1 MPTFSTSLV
10 LSGGG
15 ALGSYQAGLYE
26 ALHDHADIAVGWVA
40 GSSVGAING
49 AIIAGSS
56 PVRRVQALRE
66 YWLRGSLWQGEPLLR
81 TGSVRHAF
89 NWLSAAQARLLGSPR
104 HLRLGSPSGL
114 YDLAPTVDF
123 LRENIDFGLLNGGE
137 TRFTVATVDLETGD
151 PVIFD
156 TGKGQR
162 IELDHILA
170 SAGFIPEFAP
180 VEIGGQLL
188 GDGGLALNAPV
199 EPMLDALEQSG
210 GTILIADLFARD
222 GERPRGLEAAL
233 ERKNALMFGNQTWCR
248 LDLYRRLWQ
257 QNGVAGP
264 IILYLSYR
272 PTRDEAG
279 AEASF
284 DFSRASAED
293 RWREGSLDADAAIR
307 RLPAVHASGEVLT
320 AIRRV

>member
-1 MPTFSTSLV
+1 
-10 LSGGG
+10 
-15 ALGSYQAGLYE
+15 
-26 ALHDHADIAVGWVA
+26 
-40 GSSVGAING
+40 
-49 AIIAGSS
+49 
-56 PVRRVQALRE
+56 
-66 YWLRGSLWQGEPLLR
+66 
-81 TGSVRHAF
+81 
-89 NWLSAAQARLLGSPR
+89 
-104 HLRLGSPSGL
+104 
-114 YDLAPTVDF
+114 
-123 LRENIDFGLLNGGE
+123 LNGGE

-156 TGKGQR
+156 TGAGQR

>member
-1 MPTFSTSLV
+1 MQTFSTSLV

-26 ALHDHADIAVGWVA
+26 ALNDHADVAVGWVA

-49 AIIAGSS
+49 AIITGSA
-56 PVRRVQALRE
+56 PARRVQALRE
-66 YWLRGSLWQGEPLLR
+66 YWLRGSVWQGEPLLR
-81 TGSVRHAF
+81 TGSVRHAY
-89 NWLSAAQARLLGSPR
+89 NWLSAAQSRLLGSPR
-104 HLRLGSPSGL
+104 HLRPGSPSGL
-114 YDLAPTVDF
+114 YDLAPTVEF
-123 LRENIDFGLLNGGE
+123 LKKNIDFGLLNEGE
-137 TRFTVATVDLETGD
+137 TRFTIATVDVESGD

-162 IELDHILA
+162 IEIDHILA
-170 SAGFIPEFAP
+170 SAGFLPEFAP
-180 VEIGGQLL
+180 VEIAGQLL

-210 GTILIADLFARD
+210 GIILVADLFARD

-248 LDLYRRLWQ
+248 LDLYRRLWER
-257 QNGVAGP
+257 NSIAGP
-264 IILYLSYR
+264 TILYLSYR

-279 AEASF
+279 PEASF

-293 RWREGSLDADAAIR
+293 RWREGSLDADAAVQ
-307 RLPAVHASGEVLT
+307 RLPAVRASGDVLT